1 MEVKTLP
8 ELNISK
14 GNHGTFQQSCKSG
27 HTTDDRHSISQW
39 NQVIQNKGHARHW
52 CNYSMITERD
62 AGWIIKMLQ
71 LKFWKN
77 DLKQMYMMQ
86 NVQKKLKVN

>member
-1 MEVKTLP
+1 
-8 ELNISK
+8 
-14 GNHGTFQQSCKSG
+14 
-27 HTTDDRHSISQW
+27 
-39 NQVIQNKGHARHW
+39 
-52 CNYSMITERD
+52 MITEGD

-86 NVQKKLKVN
+86 NVQKKVKS